1 MDELGAVLQGD
12 PEDGVEPRV
21 DPTAQPVP
29 GLEEHD
35 LGAPGQGGRGREP
48 RGASA
53 DHDHALHVRTPPASP
68 GRKVRTA
75 GAHRGTGTEMTRCA
89 RRARRGVASWHR
101 GGIQLMEE
109 PWVFRGKADAL
120 SQAR

>member
-35 LGAPGQGGRGREP
+35 LGAPGQGGGGREP

-53 DHDHALHVRTPPASP
+53 DHDHALHVRTPPPSP
-68 GRKVRTA
+68 GRVTA
-75 GAHRGTGTEMTRCA
+75 
-89 RRARRGVASWHR
+89 ASTS
-101 GGIQLMEE
+101 IPSAPAAASAEDEIL
-109 PWVFRGKADAL
+109 VFT
-120 SQAR
+120 